1 MANTSPPPLPPP
13 VEPLDL
19 AEAFRISSG
28 GTASS
33 HQVDL
38 KLTPLNLLHRNTSKK
53 YSFTI
58 RPYSAGQK
66 YYAISYTWPNPSWER
81 WGGSDRTETVE
92 ITHDKTLTGLTERA
106 ETYTTQHFSRFAVE
120 AYATLDVS
128 VPVWID
134 HECIHQEVPA
144 EQYAQVAVMD
154 SIYSAA
160 VATVVLLE
168 DIALSSEERGFLE
181 RKTPRKRGSDLERH
195 SQLVRKILKARW
207 FTRA

>member
-1 MANTSPPPLPPP
+1 MYLVLILQLSSDGDPTRPRTAYKKHSGSLPTLKAHNHKMANTSPPPLPPP

-134 HECIHQEVPA
+134 HECIH
-144 EQYAQVAVMD
+144 
-154 SIYSAA
+154 
-160 VATVVLLE
+160 
-168 DIALSSEERGFLE
+168 
-181 RKTPRKRGSDLERH
+181 
-195 SQLVRKILKARW
+195 
-207 FTRA
+207 